1 MLWDFSIQSYQ
12 YSWCKVNILNILR
25 GLFKK
30 GIKIGYSSGKAFDP
44 REQERTDPIR
54 DMMEADKKR
63 RKKNELEK

>member
-1 MLWDFSIQSYQ
+1 M
-12 YSWCKVNILNILR
+12 NILNILR

-44 REQERTDPIR
+44 RDQKRTDPIR

-63 RKKNELEK
+63 REKNGNKK